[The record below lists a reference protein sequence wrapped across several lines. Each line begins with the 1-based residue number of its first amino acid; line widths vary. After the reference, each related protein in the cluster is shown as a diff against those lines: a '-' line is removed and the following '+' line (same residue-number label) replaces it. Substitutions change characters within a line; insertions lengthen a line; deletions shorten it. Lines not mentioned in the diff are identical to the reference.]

1 MPHRAAELHDER
13 LEQTVELMCR
23 LGARSVLDLGC
34 GAGLLLHRLLQTGRF
49 QELVGLEQNG
59 EALLQA
65 RAMLAQC
72 QSGSTQLKI
81 LHGSFTESN
90 PALTGFDAAVM
101 LETIEH
107 VPPQSLSLVETA
119 VFGQYRPAAL
129 FMTTPNQEYN
139 PLLGLEPGERR
150 DDDHKFEWS
159 RARFRA
165 WAGGVARRNGYR
177 VTFSGIG
184 EWHADA
190 GEPTQTALFTR
201 ADADAR

>member
-1 MPHRAAELHDER
+1 MHHPAAELHEER
-13 LEQTVELMCR
+13 LNHTVELLCR
-23 LGARSVLDLGC
+23 LGARRVLDLGC
-34 GAGLLLHRLLQTGRF
+34 GAGLLLQRLMQTGRF
-49 QELVGLEQNG
+49 QELVGLEQCG
-59 EALLQA
+59 TALLEA
-65 RAMLAQC
+65 RAMLAGYQDT
-72 QSGSTQLKI
+72 SATRLTI
-81 LHGSFTESN
+81 LHGSFAEPN
-90 PALTGFDAAVM
+90 AALTGFDVAVM

-107 VPPQSLSLVETA
+107 VPPQSLSRVETA
-119 VFGQYRPAAL
+119 VFGHYRPAAL

-139 PLLGLEPGERR
+139 PLLGLAPGERR

-159 RARFRA
+159 RGKFRA

-201 ADADAR
+201 AAH